1 MTLTTPN
8 RAYSQSSSRAIL
20 LSSSIPTYA
29 SALIFTLVP
38 NHGVPV
44 LACQS
49 SLEFLLPGQTQEQ
62 PCCNC
67 GFVIAELCEPE
78 GVDIGASH
86 VVCASLVSVQCS
98 KLSLRYTS
106 ESREARA
113 KSPNRKLLRKGCAQ
127 L

>member
-1 MTLTTPN
+1 MTLVTPN
-8 RAYSQSSSRAIL
+8 RAYNESSSRAIL
-20 LSSSIPTYA
+20 LSSSISTYT

-49 SLEFLLPGQTQEQ
+49 SLVSPLPGQTQEQ
-62 PCCNC
+62 SCCNC
-67 GFVIAELCEPE
+67 GFVIAELYEPE
-78 GVDIGASH
+78 GIDIRESH

-106 ESREARA
+106 ESRKARA
-113 KSPNRKLLRKGCAQ
+113 KSPNRKLRKGCAQ